1 MRKSLWLILGL
12 MYLILL
18 EIAKVYFIMPFP
30 GSQQFNVISIAY
42 FLHNNIWW
50 LRIMGIVLMV
60 GPAST
65 TFSDGNRWGKITLVL
80 AFLLYGFIYYLFNFR
95 FLAEKMFH
103 EPKLILFADG
113 QIDTT
118 NRNKLIIGVINHNQ
132 AKAYP
137 IEIIGYHHQIKD
149 SFQQQPIL
157 VTYCTVCRTGRVYS
171 PFINGKFEQFRLVGM
186 DHFNALFEDATTKS
200 WWQQATGVA
209 ISGKLKG
216 EKLTEIPS
224 VQMRLGDWLD
234 LYPNSEILQ
243 SDSNF
248 TKNYADLKGFDEGT
262 IKGKLEHRDSLS
274 WKMKSWVLGIN
285 INNKTKAYDWNNL
298 IKQRM
303 ISDSLAGMQLLVTID
318 PNGKSFYALN
328 RKLNQ
333 QILQFLPGA
342 NTELMLDTQT
352 RSIWKLNGTCISG
365 TLQGNRLE
373 QLQIYQEFW
382 HSWKNFH
389 PNTNTYQN

>member
-1 MRKSLWLILGL
+1 
-12 MYLILL
+12 
-18 EIAKVYFIMPFP
+18 MPFP

-50 LRIMGIVLMV
+50 LRIIGIILIV
-60 GPAST
+60 GPVRS
-65 TFSDGNRWGKITLVL
+65 TFSNGNRWGKTTLIL
-80 AFLLYGFIYYLFNFR
+80 AILMYGFIYFLFNFR
-95 FLAEKMFH
+95 FLADKMFH
-103 EPKLILFADG
+103 EPKQILFTNS
-113 QIDTT
+113 QKDTT
-118 NRNKLIIGVINHNQ
+118 DRNKLIIGVINNNL

-149 SFQQQPIL
+149 SIQQQPIL

-171 PFINGKFEQFRLVGM
+171 PFINGKNEQFRLVGM

-224 VQMRLGDWLD
+224 VQMRLGEWLD

-243 SDSNF
+243 PDSNF

-285 INNKTKAYDWNNL
+285 INNKSKAYDWNDL
-298 IKQRM
+298 VKKGM
-303 ISDSLAGMQLLVTID
+303 ISDSLAGTQFIVTID

-328 RKLNQ
+328 KKLNQ
-333 QILQFLPGA
+333 QILYFLPGA
-342 NTELMLDTQT
+342 TKELMQDTKT
-352 RSIWKLNGTCISG
+352 RSIWKLNGTCING
-365 TLQGNRLE
+365 VLQGSRLE
-373 QLQIYQEFW
+373 QLQVYQEFW

-389 PNTNTYQN
+389 PTTTTYQ